1 MPAGCKCSGPTHRIG
16 SSPLREESV
25 EVCVIG
31 SGAGGSLIAY
41 EAARRGLSVL
51 VLESGPEVRADQMSG
66 DELRMIPW
74 LYKDG
79 GLQMNASH
87 DLFILQGTCVGGSTL
102 LSNMVLLRADDDVI
116 ESWRALG
123 LKLTREQLH
132 AAYTAVETE
141 LGAAIPDDSTVSES
155 ARLFLRGSKQ
165 TGFDA
170 QWMRKAIGDCRGCG
184 LCNVGCVFDTKRSAL
199 TTYLDWARREG
210 ARVLAQTEVT
220 KLEGKRGHIKSVIAS
235 TGRSGER
242 LRVRARLFVVAAG
255 AIGSSALLLDSG
267 ITSNVGTRLSMNA
280 GSMVV
285 AEFAETLDSFDA
297 DQMSVYLRTPEFCI
311 ECTHNPLMSA
321 ALTTPGWFEDH
332 GRLMARSRHLAY
344 AGGMVGTEPVGRVV
358 QSRIFGHEEVH
369 FSLLESDL
377 RKLRD
382 SLRTI
387 AEVFFAAG
395 AVRVILPTHR
405 FVELKSTADLPLID
419 ANVHSQRDLCVGS
432 AHPQG
437 GNPLAEDPRLGAVT
451 PELFVHGYDN
461 LAVCDASVFPSS
473 MRVNPIDT
481 ILALGRSAAP
491 GILAHA

>member
-1 MPAGCKCSGPTHRIG
+1 M
-16 SSPLREESV
+16 REEAV
-25 EVCVIG
+25 EVCVVG

-51 VLESGPEVRADQMSG
+51 VLESGPEVRADQMSA
-66 DELRMIPW
+66 DELRMVPW

-87 DLFILQGTCVGGSTL
+87 DLFILQGACVGGSTL
-102 LSNMVLLRADDDVI
+102 LSNMVLLRTDDDVI
-116 ESWRALG
+116 SSWRALG
-123 LKLTREQLH
+123 LEFTREQIH
-132 AAYTAVETE
+132 AAYDAVEGE
-141 LGAAIPDDSTVSES
+141 LGAAIPDASTVSES

-170 QWMRKAIGDCRGCG
+170 QWMNKAIGDCRACG
-184 LCNVGCVFDTKRSAL
+184 LCNVGCPFDTKQSAL

-210 ARVLAQTEVT
+210 ARVLAHTEV
-220 KLEGKRGHIKSVIAS
+220 LRLAGKRGHIQHLVAS
-235 TGRSGER
+235 SGRAGER
-242 LRVRARLFVVAAG
+242 LRVRARLFVIAAG

-280 GSMVV
+280 GSMMV
-285 AEFAETLDSFDA
+285 AEFPQPLDSFDA
-297 DQMSVYLRTPEFCI
+297 DQMSVYLRTRDFVI

-369 FSLLESDL
+369 FSLVENDVK
-377 RKLRD
+377 KLRD

-395 AVRVILPTHR
+395 AERVILPTHR
-405 FVELKSTADLPLID
+405 FVELRSPAELALID
-419 ANVHSQRDLCVGS
+419 ATVHSQRDVCVGS

-437 GNPLAEDPRLGAVT
+437 GNPIAADPRLGAVT

-473 MRVNPIDT
+473 VRVNPIDT
-481 ILALGRSAAP
+481 ILALGRCAAA
-491 GILAHA
+491 GILARA